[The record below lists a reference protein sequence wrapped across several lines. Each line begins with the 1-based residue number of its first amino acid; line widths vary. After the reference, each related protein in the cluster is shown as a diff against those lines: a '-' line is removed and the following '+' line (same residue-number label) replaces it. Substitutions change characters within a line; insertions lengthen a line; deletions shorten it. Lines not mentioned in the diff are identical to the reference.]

1 MMDFLK
7 RYWLMFIGMLV
18 YLFFSNG
25 IFFLFGEMLWFI
37 QDDAYITYRYVQNYL
52 NGNGLVFNIGE
63 RIEGITNAGWAIVQ
77 IACGSWGLPYIPI
90 SQWLGLFFG
99 LGIIY
104 LTFKIAEEIFDSKEP
119 WFAGAA
125 ALLVGLTQSLAYWS
139 MAGLETACFAF
150 FSLLS
155 LYFLITRNWLLIWS
169 TVMMVWMR
177 PEGAVVTALLI
188 IIDSIRLRRFSWFP
202 FLTGA
207 VAFVLSLPFVGF
219 KLSYYGGI
227 LPNPFYAK
235 TRADWEHF
243 QAGFSYVWE
252 FLRHYGFAGLGLLIP
267 ALFWKKLTGWQQAL
281 LVYVVLYTLYI
292 VSVGGDVLKV
302 HRFFFPVFTGFSVLA
317 CISMFLLCRSK
328 TLVASVIALL
338 WIQLLIIWYGSTP
351 QSTPDSTLWL
361 QAISIGAFVVLLVY
375 TALQMNSRTTAMGL
389 SRANV
394 AVALFACFIPM
405 GFLTVY
411 FPTQTVGDYNNLE
424 KAFTRKMQ
432 AIAKNMKET
441 DQRPFSV
448 ALATIG
454 IFGYELVGHE
464 IIDMVGLTDS
474 TIARHPEPPIP
485 GMTTTWR
492 ERNLNTTYLLKRAPD
507 YVVFSTGIK
516 PSAPAERALMLYRQ
530 FTEAYRVVAWYY
542 ESQPGAGVM
551 NSAFKKTH
559 PIPDLP
565 LTPYYPVQYV
575 QDYKSGLDHYAR
587 SRYDSAI
594 FYYDRALSVAAAPP
608 YIYVIY
614 NKAFSLLLQNK
625 FPEAMFLLDEVL
637 ARDSMVY
644 EAHKDLD
651 ILYRII
657 GDRERSELHQRWLRK
672 LVPWYLPRHEMIAQ
686 DMVRSAREQMRQQQQ
701 QQVPSTQPPGTRK

>member
-1 MMDFLK
+1 MIDFVK

-18 YLFFSNG
+18 YLLFSNG

-104 LTFKIAEEIFDSKEP
+104 LTFKIAEEIFDKKEP

-188 IIDSIRLRRFSWFP
+188 IIDSIRLRKISWFP

-235 TRADWEHF
+235 TRADLEHF

-267 ALFWKKLTGWQQAL
+267 ALFWKKLTGWQQAI
-281 LVYVVLYTLYI
+281 LVYVLLYTLYI

-302 HRFFFPVFTGFSVLA
+302 HRFFFPVFTGYAVLA
-317 CISMFLLCRSK
+317 FLS
-328 TLVASVIALL
+328 
-338 WIQLLIIWYGSTP
+338 IQLF
-351 QSTPDSTLWL
+351 TLKM
-361 QAISIGAFVVLLVY
+361 SRGTRSVVLFFCL
-375 TALQMNSRTTAMGL
+375 
-389 SRANV
+389 
-394 AVALFACFIPM
+394 IPM

-411 FPTQTVGDYNNLE
+411 FPTQTVGNYNNLE

-432 AIAKNMKET
+432 AIAKNMKSS
-441 DQRPFSV
+441 DGRAFSV
-448 ALATIG
+448 SLATIG
-454 IFGYELVGHE
+454 IFGYELIGHD

-474 TIARHPEPPIP
+474 TIARHPEPPIA

-530 FTEAYRVVAWYY
+530 FTDAYRVVAWYY

-565 LTPYYPVQYV
+565 MTPYYPVQYV
-575 QDYKSGLDHYAR
+575 QDYKNGLDHYAR

-594 FYYDRALSVAAAPP
+594 FYYDKALSIAAAPP

-672 LVPWYLPRHEMIAQ
+672 LVPWYLERHEMTAQ
-686 DMVRSAREQMRQQQQ
+686 EMLRSARTQMQQQQ
-701 QQVPSTQPPGTRK
+701 QQDQRQRQTQPVQPGGTRK